1 MCRWHCPIQA
11 VTPRLLYF
19 LVLCQGMLHWVLL
32 LSRTTAQHRF
42 GLWIGCCIADNKL
55 SRRELTLKALFTSV
69 VASLQGCHLQ
79 LCWAALILN
88 HLPATAS
95 PPPQSNPNLEKAE
108 DLSRYRPRWAASV
121 SCCVWWLRA
130 DYAPIQTHGNSTGKS
145 SPIHTHIC
153 NLLWIES

>member
-11 VTPRLLYF
+11 VTPCLLYF

-32 LSRTTAQHRF
+32 LSRTSAQHSF
-42 GLWIGCCIADNKL
+42 GLWIGCCIADSKL

-69 VASLQGCHLQ
+69 AANLQGCHLQ

-88 HLPATAS
+88 HLPTAAS
-95 PPPQSNPNLEKAE
+95 PPPS
-108 DLSRYRPRWAASV
+108 
-121 SCCVWWLRA
+121 
-130 DYAPIQTHGNSTGKS
+130 PIQIWKKLRICLITTSLGRKCQLLCLMTACWLCTYPDTWKLTGKS
-145 SPIHTHIC
+145 SPVHTHIC